1 MHNEKTHN
9 SQGDCPFCSAHKK
22 MQIEAA
28 YKTAIAVRDRYPV
41 TRDHLLIVPVRHVA
55 DYFSLT
61 SREKSHVHRLLT
73 ICKEAIAEKDLSVS
87 GFNIGI
93 NCGESA
99 GQTIFHCHIHLI
111 PRRNGDNPAPRGGVR
126 GVIPEKMNYPLSQ

>member
-1 MHNEKTHN
+1 MHKQKTDN
-9 SQGDCPFCSAHKK
+9 TQSGCLFCLAHKR
-22 MQIEAA
+22 MQIVKA
-28 YKTAIAVRDRYPV
+28 YKSVIAVKDKYPV

-61 SREKSHVHRLLT
+61 SREKYHADKLLT
-73 ICKEAIAEKDLSVS
+73 ICKEAIAAQDSTVT

-93 NCGESA
+93 NCGEAA

-111 PRRNGDNPAPRGGVR
+111 PRRNGDSPSPRGGVR
-126 GVIPEKMNYPLSQ
+126 GVIPEKMSYPL